1 MKLMVGT
8 IGLVVALAL
17 IVGLEALS
25 GLIIWG
31 IANLFIMAFN
41 IDFTFTYLMGLA
53 TAFVL
58 SIISSVL
65 KR

>member
-1 MKLMVGT
+1 MKIMVGI
-8 IGLVVALAL
+8 IGAIVGIAL

-25 GLIIWG
+25 GLIVWG

-41 IDFTFTYLMGLA
+41 IDFTFTYLMGIA
-53 TAFVL
+53 TAIVL
-58 SIISSVL
+58 SIVSSVL